1 MDNTVVVRSYDRPHE
16 AELDANRLREADI
29 EVSVEDD
36 NLVGNDPLLSN
47 AVGGVKLRVAEEDAD
62 RAVDVLEEEREA
74 SLEAD
79 EIEGTPFEELEED
92 QEREW
97 EEMTRGR
104 RCPECGS
111 QSLGLGS
118 PKFQGFVAMMLG
130 SFICAYVLPQPGASA
145 SILLFLTLLVV
156 GFFGSFMGLF
166 PLKCKECDY
175 VGERSVFEP
184 DHAADDE

>member
-16 AELDANRLREADI
+16 AELDANRLRKADI

-36 NLVGNDPLLSN
+36 QLVGNDPLLAN
-47 AVGGVKLRVAEEDAD
+47 AVGGVKLRVAQEDAD
-62 RAVDVLEEEREA
+62 RAVEVLEEEREA
-74 SLEAD
+74 SLDAD

-111 QSLGLGS
+111 QSLGLGT
-118 PKFQGFVAMMLG
+118 PMFHGFAAVMLG
-130 SFICAYVLPQPGASA
+130 SFISAYILPQPWASA
-145 SILLFLTLLVV
+145 SMLLFLTLLVV

-175 VGERSVFEP
+175 VGKRSAFEP
-184 DHAADDE
+184 DHVADE